1 LENAVLCRIE
11 LENFYSVRNSQV
23 LDLAIPPNVPSE
35 EERFAPLFPGSA
47 YRGPKVIA
55 IYGANASGKT
65 TILKALNFLFT
76 FAKDSVQRTVPGFF
90 GLERF
95 NDASSMTRPI
105 RLAVE
110 LGGIMDFDADKVK
123 RFKAGDSLEYGLIRY
138 ELEITLED
146 GVATRVTSEALR
158 QRPEGKGKWQR
169 VFERDALGDVK
180 GSMSFPIAG
189 YRHLLNTLQPNVSV
203 ISSFA
208 MFQHPTA
215 ALFVERLSNVV
226 GNLGWEGAPNDQAVV
241 NWLASDETLVD
252 TLNRDLRRIDIG
264 VEKMRIEKGPNGLYP
279 MFKHEGL
286 EVEMPWQL
294 ESGGT
299 RAFIRIFPLLSLALA
314 RGGIAIIDEFD
325 LMIHPLV
332 LPEILAWFHDRDGRN
347 PHDAQLW
354 ITCHSASLLNDL
366 AKEEIVFAEKDD
378 EGRTSIYSLMD
389 IKAVRRG
396 DNLYSKYLS
405 GAYGAVPHI
414 G

>member
-1 LENAVLCRIE
+1 MLYRLEI
-11 LENFYSVRNSQV
+11 ENFYSVRDAQV
-23 LDLAIPPNVPSE
+23 LDLVIPPNVPNE
-35 EERFAPLFPGSA
+35 EGRFAPLFPNSA
-47 YRGPKVIA
+47 YRAPKVVA

-65 TILKALNFLFT
+65 TILKALNFLFL

-90 GLERF
+90 GVERF
-95 NDASSMTRPI
+95 NDAASMARPI

-110 LGGIMDFDADKVK
+110 FGGIMDFDPDNVSNMEARGK
-123 RFKAGDSLEYGLIRY
+123 LEHGLIRY
-138 ELEITLED
+138 ELEIAVED
-146 GVATRVTSEALR
+146 GMATRVTGEALR

-169 VFERDALGDVK
+169 VFERDADGDVK
-180 GSMSFPIAG
+180 GSTSFPLSG

-215 ALFVERLSNVV
+215 ALFVEQLSHVV
-226 GNLGWEGAPNDQAVV
+226 GNLGWDGVPSDQAVV
-241 NWLASDETLVD
+241 NFLASDEALVD
-252 TLNRDLRRIDIG
+252 ALNRDLRKIDIG
-264 VEKMRIEKGPNGLYP
+264 VEKMRIENGPNGRYP

-286 EVEMPWQL
+286 DAEMPWQL

-314 RGGIAIIDEFD
+314 RGGVALIDEFD

-332 LPEILAWFHDRDGRN
+332 LPEILTWFHEKNNRN
-347 PHDAQLW
+347 PYDAQLW
-354 ITCHSASLLNDL
+354 ITCHSASLLDDL
-366 AKEEIVFAEKDD
+366 TKEEIVFAEKDG

-405 GAYGAVPHI
+405 GAYGAVPHL

>member
-1 LENAVLCRIE
+1 MLYRLE
-11 LENFYSVRNSQV
+11 LENFYSVRDAQV
-23 LDLAIPPNVPSE
+23 LDLTIPPNVPND
-35 EERFAPLFPGSA
+35 EERFAPLFEGST
-47 YRGPKVIA
+47 YRAPKVVA

-95 NDASSMTRPI
+95 NDAASMTRPI

-110 LGGIMDFDADKVK
+110 LGGIMDFDPEKVRK
-123 RFKAGDSLEYGLIRY
+123 FEAGGRLDYGLVRY
-138 ELEITLED
+138 ELEIAVED

-169 VFERDALGDVK
+169 VFERDAAGDVK
-180 GSMSFPIAG
+180 GSASFPISG

-215 ALFVERLSNVV
+215 ALFVEQLSQVV
-226 GNLGWEGAPNDQAVV
+226 GNLGWDGPPNDQAVV
-241 NWLASDETLVD
+241 NFLASSDTLVD
-252 TLNRDLRRIDIG
+252 ALNRDLRRIDIG
-264 VEKMRIEKGPNGLYP
+264 VEKMRIETGTNGPYP

-314 RGGIAIIDEFD
+314 RGGIAIVDEFD

-332 LPEILAWFHDRDGRN
+332 LPEILAWFRDRKSRN
-347 PHDAQLW
+347 LLDAQLW
-354 ITCHSASLLNDL
+354 ITCHSASLLDDL
-366 AKEEIVFAEKDD
+366 AKEEIVFAEKDS

-405 GAYGAVPHI
+405 GAFGAVPHI